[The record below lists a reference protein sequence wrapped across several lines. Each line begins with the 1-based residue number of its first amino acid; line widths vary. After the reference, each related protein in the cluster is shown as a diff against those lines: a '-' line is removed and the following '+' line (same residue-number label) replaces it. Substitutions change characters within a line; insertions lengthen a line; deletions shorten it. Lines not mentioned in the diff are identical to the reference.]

1 MGPLGNPDIL
11 YGLKRIFEG
20 LGLVLALAP
29 CLAQPVQVYETYGD
43 RSKLLE
49 RAADLAFAPPSSAQ
63 PDFTITI
70 DETSRFQTMDGF
82 GASLTDSSSWLIATK
97 LDLPARRA
105 LFRSLFD
112 PAYGAGISLL
122 RQPMGASDFSSRG
135 NFSYA
140 DQADPTLAQFSIA
153 SDLECTTPLLRE
165 AIAANPSLRLLAL
178 PWSPPGWM
186 KTSGVMNGGAVRTDQ
201 FPALALYF
209 VKFLQAYQREGLPV
223 YAMSMQ
229 NEPLYST
236 QAYPTAYVAAA
247 DQAAFIGKYLG
258 PAMQAAGFGSTKI
271 LAYDH
276 NWDHPEYPIS
286 VLDDLDANHYAAGAA
301 FHCYAPDTSAQSTFK
316 TAHPDKDV
324 WFTECSGTVGS
335 SFAGDLVWNAR
346 TLLIGATRNWARS
359 VILWNIALDQNSG
372 PKNGGCSNCRGVVT
386 IDTSVSPPTVTRNVE
401 YYVLGHLAKF
411 VRPGAVRIGSE
422 GSDTGSILHVAFQNP
437 DGSVVLF
444 VLNNGSPAGQ
454 FTVAWK
460 GQAFSHSLPVGAV
473 ATFVWNTRQ
482 PSFPPNGVV
491 NAAHPQPQLSPGAL
505 FSIYGTELADET
517 RSVPFFPLA
526 VTMGGASV
534 SVNGRPAPL
543 LYVSPGQINAQMPWE
558 TEPGNAPVSVT
569 RAGVS
574 VSQPVH
580 VSPAGPAIF
589 TLADGLSAA
598 AVNNEDGSANSAAT
612 PVAPGHFVILFGTGL
627 GAVSPPVAS
636 GEPAP
641 VDPLSRVA
649 GTVTVEVAGRQVI
662 PDYAGLAPSF
672 AGLWQLNVLVPPET
686 PSGAVP
692 VVLVLNGLRSNTATI
707 AVQ

>member
-1 MGPLGNPDIL
+1 LE
-11 YGLKRIFEG
+11 RIFKAVG
-20 LGLVLALAP
+20 TVCSIAVLGLVP
-29 CLAQPVQVYETYGD
+29 CAAQSVQVYETYGD
-43 RSKLLE
+43 QSKLLE
-49 RAADLAFAPPSSAQ
+49 RRSADLAFAPPSGAQ
-63 PDFTITI
+63 PDSTITI

-82 GASLTDSSSWLIATK
+82 GASLTDSSSWLIANK
-97 LDLPARRA
+97 LDLAARRA

-140 DQADPTLAQFSIA
+140 DQPDPNLTQFSIA
-153 SDLECTTPLLRE
+153 PYLEFTTPLLRE

-186 KTSGVMNGGAVRTDQ
+186 KFGGVMNGGVIQTDQ
-201 FPALALYF
+201 FSALALYF

-223 YAMSMQ
+223 YAVSMQ

-236 QAYPTAYVAAA
+236 QLYPTAYVAAP
-247 DQAAFIGKYLG
+247 DQAAFIGKFLG
-258 PAMQAAGFGSTKI
+258 PALQQAGFDATRI

-286 VLDDLDANHYAAGAA
+286 VLDDPDANQYAAGAA
-301 FHCYAPDTSAQSTFK
+301 FHCYGGDVSAQSTFK
-316 TAHPDKDV
+316 AAHSDKDV

-335 SFAGDLVWNAR
+335 SFAGDLAWNAR

-386 IDTSVSPPTVTRNVE
+386 IDTSASPPTVTRNVE

-411 VRPGAVRIGSE
+411 VRPGAIRIGSE
-422 GSDTGSILHVAFQNP
+422 PPGTGPILHVAFQNP
-437 DGSVVLF
+437 DGSLVLF

-454 FTVAWK
+454 FTVAWN
-460 GQAFSHSLPVGAV
+460 GQAFAHSLPVGAV

-491 NAAHPQPQLSPGAL
+491 SAAHPLPSLSPGAL
-505 FSIYGTELADET
+505 FSIYGTELADEIG
-517 RSVPFFPLA
+517 SVPFFPLA
-526 VTMGGASV
+526 ATMGGASV
-534 SVNGRPAPL
+534 SISGKPAPL

-558 TEPGNAPVSVT
+558 TGAGDATVSVT

-580 VSPAGPAIF
+580 VSAVGPAIF
-589 TLADGLSAA
+589 TLADGLRAA
-598 AVNNEDGSANSAAT
+598 AVNFTDGSANSAAN
-612 PVAPGHFVILFGTGL
+612 PVAPGSFVILFATGL

-636 GEPAP
+636 GEPALA
-641 VDPLSRVA
+641 DPLSHVA
-649 GTVTVEVAGRQVI
+649 GTVTVELGGRPVI

-686 PSGAVP
+686 ASGAVS
-692 VVLVLNGLRSNTATI
+692 VVIVLNGVRSNAATI
-707 AVQ
+707 AVR